1 MFAILA
7 SLARR
12 VAHVT
17 LGPEFFATMNHRL
30 HEVPMAFK
38 DALQDQTAS
47 YAAFVA
53 LLAKDAN
60 VEQLC
65 GGGPA

>member
-1 MFAILA
+1 MK
-7 SLARR
+7 
-12 VAHVT
+12 
-17 LGPEFFATMNHRL
+17 HRL
-30 HEVPMAFK
+30 HEEPMALK
-38 DALQDQTAS
+38 DALQDQAAS

-60 VEQLC
+60 VEQLG